1 MLSFLYEKQ
10 TASPLDSY
18 EMWINPRFP
27 SKFAFKEHKE
37 KWNKPSQSLSL
48 APILPKL
55 ESRTILLLAALAVAH
70 DLCIWLGLSEA
81 KELDR
86 HMPH

>member
-37 KWNKPSQSLSL
+37 KVKQALPEPLSGTDP
-48 APILPKL
+48 A
-55 ESRTILLLAALAVAH
+55 
-70 DLCIWLGLSEA
+70 
-81 KELDR
+81 
-86 HMPH
+86 